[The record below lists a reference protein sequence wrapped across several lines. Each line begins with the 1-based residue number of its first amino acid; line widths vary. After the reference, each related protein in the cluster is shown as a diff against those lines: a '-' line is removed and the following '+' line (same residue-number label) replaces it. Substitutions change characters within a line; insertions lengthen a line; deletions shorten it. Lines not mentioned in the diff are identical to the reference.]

1 MLVFYFLI
9 FIFMFKWRIVSRS
22 NINGKVHSFQKD
34 FDDYDSYQEFVSSN
48 PEYAPQVFL
57 DNFWNP
63 FGLLNQIQSAYP
75 DNSYSLPTNTKYLPE
90 GIDLSKY
97 ENRRLEKRQSE
108 AEKLQKKYSLERSK
122 AYLDD
127 YIAEN
132 PDDAD
137 AKADI
142 DKIEKEIKTLS

>member
-1 MLVFYFLI
+1 M
-9 FIFMFKWRIVSRS
+9 
-22 NINGKVHSFQKD
+22 
-34 FDDYDSYQEFVSSN
+34 
-48 PEYAPQVFL
+48 
-57 DNFWNP
+57 
-63 FGLLNQIQSAYP
+63 NQIQSAYP

-108 AEKLQKKYSLERSK
+108 AERLQKKYSLERSK

-137 AKADI
+137 ANADRERI
-142 DKIEKEIKTLS
+142 NKELQNLG

>member
-1 MLVFYFLI
+1 M
-9 FIFMFKWRIVSRS
+9 
-22 NINGKVHSFQKD
+22 
-34 FDDYDSYQEFVSSN
+34 
-48 PEYAPQVFL
+48 
-57 DNFWNP
+57 
-63 FGLLNQIQSAYP
+63 NQIQSAYP